1 MEKFSLLCHIIYPD
15 AWVHLKSIA
24 MVSAIL
30 TPLPFAIAIAIFII
44 TKITKTERK
53 QKFWGIYF

>member
-30 TPLPFAIAIAIFII
+30 TPLPFAIAIAIFLL
-44 TKITKTERK
+44 
-53 QKFWGIYF
+53 QKKLKESKNSGEYFLI